1 MSGFEP
7 LCQRV
12 GEEIIRDQVED
23 LSRRKHA
30 CLFFYLPLSVSLHLA
45 LCFTFFVSLS
55 LPLSL
60 SPSLCPPTLYLS
72 AFDPLSLSVCSFSL
86 SCSSGI
92 QLLFYVHIC
101 MHENPPVVEITTKS
115 AAVLLP
121 PCASQVVLKWWLRGC
136 CGQELQ
142 QP

>member
-45 LCFTFFVSLS
+45 LCFTFFVSVFPFPSLS
-55 LPLSL
+55 LPLSVLPLCTSLRLIHLVCQFVAFL
-60 SPSLCPPTLYLS
+60 SRAPRVSNCFFMYIYLCMKIPLWWKSQQSLQRFSSHPV
-72 AFDPLSLSVCSFSL
+72 PLKSF
-86 SCSSGI
+86 
-92 QLLFYVHIC
+92 
-101 MHENPPVVEITTKS
+101 
-115 AAVLLP
+115 
-121 PCASQVVLKWWLRGC
+121 
-136 CGQELQ
+136 
-142 QP
+142 